1 MKAKIFQSGNSQAV
15 RIPKEFRF
23 EEAEVDIFKRAK
35 DINQHTFT
43 EGESWEWGDSAG
55 KAFNEVESVSSKI
68 CHPAVKSTQT
78 IKKSQNEPI

>member
-43 EGESWEWGDSAG
+43 EGESWEWVTQRVRRLTKLNRYLQKSATQL
-55 KAFNEVESVSSKI
+55 SKTL
-68 CHPAVKSTQT
+68 KL
-78 IKKSQNEPI
+78 